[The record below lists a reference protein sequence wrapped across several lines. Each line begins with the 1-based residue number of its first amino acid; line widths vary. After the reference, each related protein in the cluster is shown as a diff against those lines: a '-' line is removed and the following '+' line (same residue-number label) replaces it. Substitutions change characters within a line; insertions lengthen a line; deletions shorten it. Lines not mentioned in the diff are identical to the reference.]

1 MKKRQLGVSLSGL
14 LMSAVIL
21 AVLALLGMK
30 VVPEYL
36 EYFQIIKTLKA
47 VSNDPSAKTSVSEV
61 RKGFDRRANID
72 NITAIAAADLDVSKD
87 GGDLLISFAY
97 ERRVPLFAN
106 VSLLLDFQGSSKE

>member
-1 MKKRQLGVSLSGL
+1 
-14 LMSAVIL
+14 MSAVIL

-47 VSNDPSAKTSVSEV
+47 VSNDPNAKTSVSEV
-61 RKGFDRRANID
+61 RKGFERRANID
-72 NITAIAAADLDVSKD
+72 NITAITATDLDVSKD